1 MSKLCPYTGKNLL
14 LFISHEIDIL
24 ITVQEEIQLTVL
36 CKKQNVITRMVKE
49 RDKKEALSELK
60 HYFIFFSRP
69 ITISQELHLLKE
81 PIWVLCTVMRSQ
93 FNSVV
98 FIMCLAYS
106 LCRIYLNWDSH
117 FYQAV

>member
-117 FYQAV
+117 FYQAA